1 MVAIVAWPS
10 YRQKESLS
18 YRREESQVTLLDGEY
33 DEDPFVEKQPGRQPR
48 KVSLAIVAGLITFFF
63 LDFVAYLY
71 IARMLLFHRPSED
84 ELEFRNPYIGL
95 NELYSSEEARPS
107 KYDRIVNL
115 PRLAAHVSWVEPD
128 LVMPFDVH
136 RWLTDFGYV
145 SPPDRQLQVS
155 SAVHSILQFGVMDYG
170 MERCS
175 LAIRLPSRGDA
186 LPHPYSLK
194 DVADTVRLDMCEL
207 DAKRPLDE
215 RTITWNNRP
224 TCIRNL
230 GILDAKVG
238 GEVQMDSFPCKSGAF
253 LAYEISC
260 ASETPDCGIEVWSNQ
275 NETWGQLLFPD
286 LRGLNR

>member
-95 NELYSSEEARPS
+95 NELSSSEEARPS

-155 SAVHSILQFGVMDYG
+155 SAVCIFLTAVNRTFDDSTPGTQHI
-170 MERCS
+170 
-175 LAIRLPSRGDA
+175 AIRCDGLWHGALQSR
-186 LPHPYSLK
+186 HPL
-194 DVADTVRLDMCEL
+194 T
-207 DAKRPLDE
+207 
-215 RTITWNNRP
+215 
-224 TCIRNL
+224 
-230 GILDAKVG
+230 
-238 GEVQMDSFPCKSGAF
+238 FPWR
-253 LAYEISC
+253 C
-260 ASETPDCGIEVWSNQ
+260 ASTSLLPQGRCGHRTP
-275 NETWGQLLFPD
+275 
-286 LRGLNR
+286 

>member
-95 NELYSSEEARPS
+95 NELSSSEEARPS

-155 SAVHSILQFGVMDYG
+155 SAHI
-170 MERCS
+170 
-175 LAIRLPSRGDA
+175 AIRCDGLWHGALQSR
-186 LPHPYSLK
+186 HPL
-194 DVADTVRLDMCEL
+194 T
-207 DAKRPLDE
+207 
-215 RTITWNNRP
+215 
-224 TCIRNL
+224 
-230 GILDAKVG
+230 
-238 GEVQMDSFPCKSGAF
+238 FPWR
-253 LAYEISC
+253 C
-260 ASETPDCGIEVWSNQ
+260 ASTSLLPQGRCGHRTP
-275 NETWGQLLFPD
+275 
-286 LRGLNR
+286 

>member
-95 NELYSSEEARPS
+95 NELSSSEEARPS

-194 DVADTVRLDMCEL
+194 DVADTVRLDVCEL

-215 RTITWNNRP
+215 RTLTWNNRP
-224 TCIRNL
+224 TCIRDL

-238 GEVQMDSFPCKSGAF
+238 GEVQMDSFPCKSGDF
-253 LAYEISC
+253 LAYEMS
-260 ASETPDCGIEVWSNQ
+260 
-275 NETWGQLLFPD
+275 
-286 LRGLNR
+286 